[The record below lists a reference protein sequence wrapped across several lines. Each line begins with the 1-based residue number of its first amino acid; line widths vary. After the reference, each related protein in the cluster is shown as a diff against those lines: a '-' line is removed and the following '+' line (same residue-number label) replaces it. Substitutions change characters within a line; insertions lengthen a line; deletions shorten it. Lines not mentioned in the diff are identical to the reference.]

1 MINILLIALAY
12 NEVMN
17 KMTKNGFSLVELSV
31 VLVIIGL
38 IVGGITGGA
47 NLLHTSKLNKV
58 ISEFK
63 GYETGVEN
71 FRLKYNAWPGD
82 MENATSIWGTYN
94 AGTNP
99 TGVTNGN
106 GNEKVDTW
114 PERYQTWSHLAKSGL
129 IFGDYNGVGTGSG
142 NASPGTNLPESGA
155 VKSTFYVITA
165 TGGPHYGVSSNFLNL
180 LGPFSGGQWNGK
192 MKPSDVY
199 YIDKKMDDGD
209 NGISSATT
217 GKIFALRSDSLGGSI
232 LGGDNTKCVTAGW
245 PAPSANYV
253 LTDDTESC
261 RPLLWLEKR

>member
-12 NEVMN
+12 NEIMN

-47 NLLHTSKLNKV
+47 NLLHTAKLNKV
-58 ISEFK
+58 ISELK

-82 MENATSIWGTYN
+82 MPNATSIWGTYN

-99 TGVTNGN
+99 TGVTDGN
-106 GNEKVDTW
+106 GNEKLDPW
-114 PERYQTWSHLAKSGL
+114 PEVYQTWSHLAKSGL
-129 IFGDYNGVGTGSG
+129 IVGDYNGVGTGYG

-155 VKSTFYVITA
+155 VKSTFYFISD
-165 TGGPHYGVSSNFLNL
+165 TGTGTPHFGVSGNFLNL
-180 LGPFSGGQWNGK
+180 LDSFGGGGQWDGK

-217 GKIFALRSDSLGGSI
+217 GKILALRNDS
-232 LGGDNTKCVTAGW
+232 LGGDNTKCVTAHW
-245 PAPSANYV
+245 SAPRAYYI

-261 RPLLWLEKR
+261 RLLLWLEKK